1 MATLYFGYISPYSRK
16 IRVILEEKGLD
27 YEAVTI
33 QAADADTSFNAL
45 NPARRVPAFVDGELT
60 LFESNVIVEYL
71 LKTYPQNMSTTS
83 EPLAVAMCRE
93 EHYYSDLLILNAIET
108 MLDSG
113 LTLLQMRNNGISADQ
128 SEYLQREQGRI
139 QIILDW
145 LEERGICFELPAN
158 SRIMETGGF
167 KGQSREVSRVEL
179 YELLRRLHGIPI
191 SSIISEYG
199 MTEMLSQL
207 YERTEVL

>member
-145 LEERGICFELPAN
+145 LEERATSAGFVPGVLSIQDLNLVIALQWCNYRGMFDWSGRPTLQDIVDRHAERPSMVN
-158 SRIMETGGF
+158 TG
-167 KGQSREVSRVEL
+167 
-179 YELLRRLHGIPI
+179 PDAAP
-191 SSIISEYG
+191 
-199 MTEMLSQL
+199 T
-207 YERTEVL
+207 